1 MTYISDEKHFE
12 LTVNGSKYQVK
23 DSFLG
28 ASLLSVLRD
37 HIGLTGSKGAC
48 EEGECGSC
56 SVLLDGNLVCSCL
69 VLAASVTQS
78 SIVTVEGLGGATD
91 VQQAF
96 VECGAIQCGFCSP
109 GLIMA
114 ATNLL
119 DRNPEPAPDDV
130 REALAG
136 NLCRCTGYG
145 RILEAV
151 QVAVDGRKRDNS

>member
-12 LTVNGSKYQVK
+12 LTVNSSKYQVK

-69 VLAASVTQS
+69 VLAASVTRS

>member
-37 HIGLTGSKGAC
+37 HIGLTGSKRAC

-69 VLAASVTQS
+69 VLAASVTRS

>member
-1 MTYISDEKHFE
+1 MCSSD
-12 LTVNGSKYQVK
+12 L
-23 DSFLG
+23 
-28 ASLLSVLRD
+28 
-37 HIGLTGSKGAC
+37 
-48 EEGECGSC
+48 
-56 SVLLDGNLVCSCL
+56 
-69 VLAASVTQS
+69 
-78 SIVTVEGLGGATD
+78 D

-119 DRNPEPAPDDV
+119 DRNPEPDPDDV

-151 QVAVDGRKRDNS
+151 QVAVDKRKRDHS